1 MKIYIIVVFINIAGR
16 FFNCLNKEMGNVN
29 VWVGGIIVLKDNIQ
43 PNKHE

>member
-29 VWVGGIIVLKDNIQ
+29 VWVGGYNCFKRQ
-43 PNKHE
+43 HTTK